1 MLKEHPAYQEELV
14 RLEETKVEVEKAY
27 KVYNELFVQYKQEVQ
42 QNLREFKGNPDE
54 GSQLYIELMTG
65 TMFVQHYAEKLKGLE
80 RSRQTPYFARIDF
93 TAAERGKLEKCYIG
107 KTGLLRDEDNYPV
120 IIDWRAPI
128 ATLYYEGRLGEVSY
142 VVLDKL
148 GIEDITITGDLSLKR
163 QFTVE
168 KGDLKDIFDIDVTT
182 NDPLLQ
188 KALGANADHRLKDIA
203 STIQAE
209 QNRIIRADMKRPL
222 IVQGVAGSG
231 KTTIALHRIAYL
243 IYTYENVVK
252 PDSFMIIAPN
262 RLFLNYISGVLPEL
276 GVENVKQTTFID
288 FMLDQLGEHVKVMNP
303 NEKLTAFVNQK
314 CSGTDDHHQMM
325 KKVSKFKGSL
335 TFKKTIDKYVNDLE
349 ENFIP
354 RRDLQLDD
362 HVLVS
367 AAEIRHIFLNEYKY
381 YPIYKRM
388 NKLIP
393 RLKKTVKA
401 LVADLIEK
409 EKLRADNLVDQYYSA
424 GVESEQERQRIL
436 RRLEERDY
444 NITHWGQ
451 IGKTLVEQYFQGTE
465 KRTLMNYYKDIVANP
480 NNLELYTGGLLSDE
494 FMLYLSE
501 HSTRTFA
508 SGKIEYEDLAPLV
521 YLKSRLFGLE
531 DRLRLSHV
539 VIDEAQD
546 FSLFQFYLIKR
557 LSHTDSFTILG
568 DLSQGIHSYRAI
580 ESWDEVQKLIF
591 TKVPTTYTT
600 LEQSYRTTIE
610 IMNLANQVIQHHPYE
625 GIIFANPIIRHGEKP
640 YFLSHRTPAEIAGF
654 ILTETRTLQ
663 ENEEVHSIAI
673 IGKTMEECQMIYS
686 LFPADAKPKLIT
698 EDMSEYE
705 SGLMI
710 LPSYLAKGLE
720 FDVVF
725 IVNLDETYTQDEL
738 DVKLLYI
745 AMTRALHR
753 LYLCSAGE
761 LSMLVDDVDS
771 ELYQRVENEVTNL
784 IR

>member
-14 RLEETKVEVEKAY
+14 KLEATKVEVEKAY
-27 KVYNELFVQYKQEVQ
+27 EVYNELYAQYKTEVQ

-65 TMFVQHYAEKLKGLE
+65 TMFVQHYAEKIKGLE
-80 RSRQTPYFARIDF
+80 RSLQTPYFARIDF
-93 TAAERGKLEKCYIG
+93 TAAERGELEKCYIG
-107 KTGLLRDEDNYPV
+107 KTGLLREGDNEPV
-120 IIDWRAPI
+120 IIDWRAPV

-142 VVLDKL
+142 VVPDKL
-148 GIEDITITGDLSLKR
+148 GLEDITITGDLSLKR
-163 QFTVE
+163 QFTIE
-168 KGDLKDIFDIDVTT
+168 KGVLKDIFDIDVTT
-182 NDPLLQ
+182 TDPLLQ
-188 KALGANADHRLKDIA
+188 KALGANADNRLKDIA

-243 IYTYENVVK
+243 IYTYENVFK

-262 RLFLNYISGVLPEL
+262 RLFLDYISGVLPEL
-276 GVENVKQTTFID
+276 GVENVKQTTYID
-288 FMLDQLGEHVKVMNP
+288 FMLEQLGEHVKVTNP

-314 CSGTDDHHQMM
+314 LDETVTDHHEML
-325 KKVSKFKGSL
+325 KKVSKYKGSL
-335 TFKKTIDKYVNDLE
+335 TFKKTIDKFVNDLE

-354 RRDLQLDD
+354 RQDLKLDE

-381 YPIYKRM
+381 YPIYKRIH
-388 NKLIP
+388 KLIP
-393 RLKKTVKA
+393 RLKKSVKA
-401 LVADLIEK
+401 LVADLIDK
-409 EKLRADNLVDQYYSA
+409 EKKRADNLVDQYYSA
-424 GVESEQERQRIL
+424 GLESEADRQRIL
-436 RRLEERDY
+436 RRLEERDH

-451 IGKTLVEQYFQGTE
+451 QAKTLVDDYFAGTE
-465 KRTLMNYYKDIVANP
+465 NRTLMDYYKDIVANP
-480 NNLELYTGGLLSDE
+480 DNLELYTGGLLSDE
-494 FMLYLSE
+494 FMLFLSE
-501 HSTRTFA
+501 HSTKVFA
-508 SGKIEYEDLAPLV
+508 SGKIEYEDLAALV

-531 DRLRLSHV
+531 ERLRLSHV

-580 ESWDEVQKLIF
+580 ENWDEVEKLIF
-591 TKVPTTYTT
+591 TKTSTTYRT

-610 IMNLANQVIQHHPYE
+610 IMNLANEIIKHHPYE

-640 YFLSHRTPAEIAGF
+640 CFAPQRTPDELIDF
-654 ILTETRTLQ
+654 ILEETYALQ
-663 ENEEVHSIAI
+663 DREEVNSIAI
-673 IGKTMEECQMIYS
+673 IGKTMEECQKIYD
-686 LFPADAKPKLIT
+686 LFPAHIKPKLIT

-705 SGLMI
+705 SGLII

-725 IVNLDETYTQDEL
+725 IVNLDETYAKEEL

-753 LYLCSAGE
+753 LYLCSTGE
-761 LSMLVDDVDS
+761 LSVLVEDVDH
-771 ELYQRVENEVTNL
+771 ELFQMAESV
-784 IR
+784 